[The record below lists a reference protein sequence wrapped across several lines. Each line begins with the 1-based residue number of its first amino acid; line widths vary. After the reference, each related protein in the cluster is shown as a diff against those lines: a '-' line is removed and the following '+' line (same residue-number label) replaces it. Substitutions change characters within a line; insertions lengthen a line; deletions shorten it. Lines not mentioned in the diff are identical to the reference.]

1 MNRNYNIG
9 VFDSGLGG
17 VTVLKELRKLLPN
30 ENIIYF
36 GDTKNVPYGEK
47 TKEEIQ
53 ALSHKIVDFLTKNN
67 CKVIII
73 ACNTASIAAYEYLRS
88 VSSVPIIGIINSGLE
103 SIKKNTYKEI
113 GIIGTPFT
121 VNSGEYPKRLSLRDK
136 NLKVNSVGC
145 DKLCPMIEKGWQN
158 FEDRGEVLES
168 YLNKLPD
175 TCEALL
181 LACTH
186 YPFIIEDI
194 KKRFKGKIL
203 DPSEK
208 CACEVYRSLKEA
220 NLLNEQKEIGKTEFY
235 VSSDKDSFKNK
246 AQEFLG
252 ASIDSVFE
260 INL

>member
-1 MNRNYNIG
+1 MNRGYNIG

-53 ALSHKIVDFLTKNN
+53 GFSHKIVDFLTKNN

-73 ACNTASIAAYEYLRS
+73 ACNTASIAAYEYLKNN
-88 VSSVPIIGIINSGLE
+88 SSIPIIGIVNSGLE
-103 SIKKNTYKEI
+103 SIKKDTYKEI
-113 GIIGTPFT
+113 GILGTPFT
-121 VNSGEYPKRLSLRDK
+121 VSSGEYPKRLGLRDK

-145 DKLCPMIEKGWQN
+145 EKLCPMIEKGWET
-158 FEDRGEVLES
+158 FADRDEILKG
-168 YLNKLPD
+168 YLDKLPS

-186 YPFIIEDI
+186 YPFIASDI
-194 KKRFKGKIL
+194 RKKFKGIIL

-208 CACEVYRSLKEA
+208 CACEAYRSLKEA
-220 NLLNEQKEIGKTEFY
+220 NLLNNQQEKGDTTFY
-235 VSSDKDSFKNK
+235 VSGDKESFKEK

-252 ASIDSVFE
+252 SRIDNIFH
-260 INL
+260 ITL

>member
-1 MNRNYNIG
+1 MNRGYNIG

-53 ALSHKIVDFLTKNN
+53 VLSHKIVDFLTKNR

-73 ACNTASIAAYEYLRS
+73 ACNTASIAAYDYLRNN
-88 VSSVPIIGIINSGLE
+88 SSVPIIGIINSGLE
-103 SIKKNTYKEI
+103 SIKKNNYKEI

-121 VNSGEYPKRLSLRDK
+121 VNSGEYPKRLKLRDE
-136 NLKVNSVGC
+136 NLKVSSVGC
-145 DKLCPMIEKGWQN
+145 DRLCPMIEKGWES
-158 FEDRGEVLES
+158 FEDRQEVLAG
-168 YLNKLPD
+168 YLEGLPK

-186 YPFIIEDI
+186 YPFITEDI
-194 KKRFKGKIL
+194 KKEFKGVIL

-220 NLLNEQKEIGKTEFY
+220 NLLNEQQDKGCTTFY
-235 VSSDKDSFKNK
+235 VSGDMESFKEK

-252 ASIDSVFE
+252 SKINNIFQAS
-260 INL
+260 L

>member
-9 VFDSGLGG
+9 VFDSGLGGVTVLKELRKLLPNENIIYFGDTKNVPYGEKTKEEIQALSHKIVGLGG

-103 SIKKNTYKEI
+103 SIKK
-113 GIIGTPFT
+113 
-121 VNSGEYPKRLSLRDK
+121 L
-136 NLKVNSVGC
+136 
-145 DKLCPMIEKGWQN
+145 
-158 FEDRGEVLES
+158 
-168 YLNKLPD
+168 
-175 TCEALL
+175 
-181 LACTH
+181 
-186 YPFIIEDI
+186 
-194 KKRFKGKIL
+194 
-203 DPSEK
+203 
-208 CACEVYRSLKEA
+208 
-220 NLLNEQKEIGKTEFY
+220 
-235 VSSDKDSFKNK
+235 
-246 AQEFLG
+246 
-252 ASIDSVFE
+252 
-260 INL
+260 